1 MKRLVALLLTGVL
14 AAGLTACGAQPA
26 QQAAAPAAASSEEEA
41 EEEAAEEEASSAEEA
56 ASSVEEEAGEAASSA
71 EEEAPAEEAAE
82 GQTVLDVIICQYGPN
97 TNDWFL
103 GSGMDGSNFVDK
115 FEEAN
120 PDVKLNLE
128 VVSWNDVYT
137 VVDTRIANN
146 NAPDILNID
155 VFANY
160 ANDGLLMPVSEYCP
174 EDLLADFFPQFIEQS
189 VIDDTVW
196 AVPDLASARALF
208 YNVDMLEEVGV
219 EVPTTWAELED
230 VSQAIID
237 YYDGEV
243 YPWGIDM
250 TTDEGQAAFAY
261 YTWGN
266 GGGFVDENGDWALN
280 SDANVEAIE
289 YALSL
294 INSGYTNPNP
304 ATETRYDLQDM
315 FAAGKMAMV
324 IAPNQLPTYV
334 ADKGG
339 EINMATAAIPAAE
352 GKTGASVGVM
362 DRVMA
367 FKDDAAADQDARN
380 EAIGKFLK
388 FFYDP
393 ENYVGWV
400 SMEGFLP
407 AVNSAV
413 EALVASDESFAA
425 WLDVL
430 NTCQFYPT
438 AKAEWDQVKQGVIK
452 VEQDALA
459 GGTGVKEGLDALQA
473 ELAP

>member
-1 MKRLVALLLTGVL
+1 MKGRFAKKMMT
-14 AAGLTACGAQPA
+14 AGLVLSLMGSLLAGSALTVGA
-26 QQAAAPAAASSEEEA
+26 
-41 EEEAAEEEASSAEEA
+41 
-56 ASSVEEEAGEAASSA
+56 EEAGEI
-71 EEEAPAEEAAE
+71 
-82 GQTVLDVIICQYGPN
+82 TLDVIICQYGPN
-97 TNDWFL
+97 TTEWFL
-103 GSGMDGSNFVDK
+103 GSGMDGSSFVAK

-120 PDVKLNLE
+120 PGIKLNLD

-137 VVDTRIANN
+137 EVDTRIANN

-160 ANDGLLMPVSEYCP
+160 ANEGLLLPVSDYCP
-174 EDLLADFFPQFIEQS
+174 EELYEDFFPSFIEQS

-196 AVPDLASARALF
+196 AVPDLASARALY
-208 YNVDMLEEVGV
+208 YNVDIFEEVGI
-219 EVPTTWAELED
+219 EPPTTWAELED
-230 VSQAIID
+230 ACQAIVD
-237 YYDGEV
+237 FYDGEI

-266 GGGFVDENGDWALN
+266 GGGFVDENGEWAVN
-280 SDANVEAIE
+280 SAENAEAINYALGLVEA
-289 YALSL
+289 
-294 INSGYTNPNP
+294 GFTNPNP
-304 ATETRYDLQDM
+304 ATQTRYDLQDM
-315 FAAGKMAMV
+315 FAAGKLAMV
-324 IAPNQLPTYV
+324 IAPNSLPTYV

-339 EINMATAAIPAAE
+339 EINMATVGIPANE
-352 GKTGASVGVM
+352 GKSSSSVGVM

-367 FKDDAAADQDARN
+367 FKDDTAEDQDARN
-380 EAIGKFLK
+380 EAIGKFLT

-413 EALVASDESFAA
+413 EALVASDPSFEA

-430 NTCQFYPT
+430 GSCQFYPT
-438 AKAEWDQVKQGVIK
+438 AKAEWDQVKQGVIAA
-452 VEQDALA
+452 EQSAL
-459 GGTGVKEGLDALQA
+459 TGADIQTELDALQ
-473 ELAP
+473 ESLVG

>member
-1 MKRLVALLLTGVL
+1 MKKILALAMVL
-14 AAGLTACGAQPA
+14 CMVFSFCAVS
-26 QQAAAPAAASSEEEA
+26 ASA
-41 EEEAAEEEASSAEEA
+41 DDI
-56 ASSVEEEAGEAASSA
+56 
-71 EEEAPAEEAAE
+71 
-82 GQTVLDVIICQYGPN
+82 TLDVIICQYGPN
-97 TNDWFL
+97 TQEWFL
-103 GSGMDGSNFVDK
+103 GKGMNGTNFVEK
-115 FEEAN
+115 FEAEN
-120 PDVKLNLE
+120 PGIKLNLE

-137 VVDTRIANN
+137 VVDSRINAG

-155 VFANY
+155 VFAAY
-160 ANDGLLMPVSEYCP
+160 ATEGLLEPVSQWCP
-174 EDLLADFFPQFIEQS
+174 EELYNDFFPSFIDQS

-208 YNVDMLEEVGV
+208 YNVDMFNEVGV

-230 VSQAIID
+230 VSQAILD
-237 YYDGEV
+237 YYNGEV

-266 GGGFVDENGDWALN
+266 GGGFVDADGNWAVN
-280 SDANVEAIE
+280 SAENVEAIE
-289 YALSL
+289 YALGLVSK
-294 INSGYTNPNP
+294 GFTNPNP
-304 ATETRYDLQDM
+304 ATQTRYDLQDM
-315 FAAGKMAMV
+315 FAAGKLAMV

-339 EINMATAAIPAAE
+339 EINLATANIPANA
-352 GKTGASVGVM
+352 GKSSSSVGVM

-367 FKDDAAADQDARN
+367 FKDESAPDQAARD
-380 EAIGKFLK
+380 EAIGKFAQ
-388 FFYDP
+388 FFYNP

-413 EALVASDESFAA
+413 GALVEADPSFGA

-430 NTCQFYPT
+430 GGCQFYPT
-438 AKAEWDQVKQGVIK
+438 AKAEWDQVKQGVIAA
-452 VEQDALA
+452 EQAALA
-459 GGTGVKEGLDALQA
+459 GGSVQAELDALQA
-473 ELAP
+473 ALVG

>member
-1 MKRLVALLLTGVL
+1 MKKTVSLLLASAMVL
-14 AAGLTACGAQPA
+14 SLVGCAGAIPQT
-26 QQAAAPAAASSEEEA
+26 AAAPDAATQTESSVPEA
-41 EEEAAEEEASSAEEA
+41 EAPES
-56 ASSVEEEAGEAASSA
+56 
-71 EEEAPAEEAAE
+71 APAES
-82 GQTVLDVIICQYGPN
+82 GDGVTLDVIICQYGPN

-103 GSGMDGSNFVDK
+103 RGSTGMNGTSFVDK
-115 FEEAN
+115 FEKEN
-120 PDVKLNLE
+120 PDISLNLE

-137 VVDTRIANN
+137 VVDTRIANG

-160 ANDGLLMPVSEYCP
+160 ANEGLLMPVKDYCP
-174 EDLLADFFPQFIEQS
+174 DDLYNDFFPSFIDQS
-189 VIDDTVW
+189 VIDGTVW

-208 YNVDMLEEVGV
+208 YNVDMLKEVGV

-266 GGGFVDENGDWALN
+266 GGGFVDADGNWAVNTPENA
-280 SDANVEAIE
+280 EAIK
-289 YALSL
+289 YAIGLVDK
-294 INSGYTNPNP
+294 GFTNPNP
-304 ATETRYDLQDM
+304 ATQTRYDLQDM
-315 FAAGKMAMV
+315 FAAGKLAMV

-339 EINMATAAIPAAE
+339 NINMATSALPANE
-352 GKTGASVGVM
+352 GKKSSSVGVM

-367 FKDDAAADQDARN
+367 FKDDSAPDQAART
-380 EAIGKFLK
+380 EAIGRFLK

-430 NTCQFYPT
+430 DSCQFYPA
-438 AKAEWDQVKQGVIK
+438 AKAEWDQVKQGVIAA
-452 VEQDALA
+452 EQNALA
-459 GGTGVKEGLDALQA
+459 GADIQEELDALQA
-473 ELAP
+473 QLP

>member
-1 MKRLVALLLTGVL
+1 MKKILALVL
-14 AAGLTACGAQPA
+14 ALCMVFSICAV
-26 QQAAAPAAASSEEEA
+26 ASA
-41 EEEAAEEEASSAEEA
+41 DDDI
-56 ASSVEEEAGEAASSA
+56 
-71 EEEAPAEEAAE
+71 
-82 GQTVLDVIICQYGPN
+82 TLDVIICQYGPN
-97 TNDWFL
+97 TQDWFL
-103 GSGMDGSNFVDK
+103 GSGMNGTNFVDK
-115 FEEAN
+115 FEAEN
-120 PDVKLNLE
+120 PGIKLNLE

-137 VVDTRIANN
+137 VVDTRIAAG

-160 ANDGLLMPVSEYCP
+160 ASEGLLEPVSQWCP
-174 EDLLADFFPQFIEQS
+174 EELYNDFFPSFIAQS

-208 YNVDMLEEVGV
+208 YNVDMLNEVGV

-230 VSQAIID
+230 ACQAIVD
-237 YYDGEV
+237 FYDGEV

-266 GGGFVDENGDWALN
+266 GGGFVDADNNWAVN
-280 SDANVEAIE
+280 SAENVEAIE
-289 YALSL
+289 YAIGL
-294 INSGYTNPNP
+294 INKGYTNPNP
-304 ATETRYDLQDM
+304 ATQTRYDLQDM
-315 FAAGKMAMV
+315 FAAGKLAMV

-339 EINMATAAIPAAE
+339 DINMATANIPANE
-352 GKTGASVGVM
+352 GKTSSSVGVM

-367 FKDDAAADQDARN
+367 FKDEAAADQAKRD
-380 EAIGKFLK
+380 EAIGKFAE
-388 FFYDP
+388 FFYNP

-413 EALVASDESFAA
+413 GALVEADPSFAA

-430 NTCQFYPT
+430 GGCQFYAT
-438 AKAEWDQVKQGVIK
+438 AKAEWDQVKQGVIAA
-452 VEQDALA
+452 EQNALA
-459 GGTGVKEGLDALQA
+459 GAEVKAELDALQA
-473 ELAP
+473 ALVG

>member
-1 MKRLVALLLTGVL
+1 MKKSFRFLLISSM
-14 AAGLTACGAQPA
+14 AAVLTAGMAFAAQA
-26 QQAAAPAAASSEEEA
+26 D
-41 EEEAAEEEASSAEEA
+41 
-56 ASSVEEEAGEAASSA
+56 VE
-71 EEEAPAEEAAE
+71 
-82 GQTVLDVIICQYGPN
+82 LDVIICQYGPN

-103 GSGMDGSNFVDK
+103 GSGMDGSNFVEK
-115 FEEAN
+115 FEAEN
-120 PDVKLNLE
+120 PNIKLNLD

-137 VVDTRIANN
+137 EVDTRIASD

-160 ANDGLLMPVSEYCP
+160 ANDGLLLPVSDYCP
-174 EDLLADFFPQFIEQS
+174 DDLYEDFFPSFIEQS

-208 YNVDMLEEVGV
+208 CNADIFEEVGIDY
-219 EVPTTWAELED
+219 PTTWSELED
-230 VSQAIID
+230 ACQAIID
-237 YYDGEV
+237 FYDGEV

-266 GGGFVDENGDWALN
+266 GGGFVDENGDWAVN
-280 SDANVEAIE
+280 SPENVEAIQ
-289 YALSL
+289 YALDL
-294 INSGYTNPNP
+294 IDAGYTNPNP
-304 ATETRYDLQDM
+304 ATQTRYDLQDM
-315 FAAGKMAMV
+315 FAAGKLAMV

-339 EINMATAAIPAAE
+339 EINMVTVNIPAAD
-352 GKTGASVGVM
+352 GKESSSVGVM

-367 FKDDAAADQDARN
+367 FKDDTAEDQDARN

-413 EALVASDESFAA
+413 ESLVEADPSFEA

-430 NTCQFYPT
+430 GGCQFYPT
-438 AKAEWDQVKQGVIK
+438 AKAEWDQVKQGVIAA
-452 VEQDALA
+452 EQNAL
-459 GGTGVKEGLDALQA
+459 TGSSIQDELDALQ
-473 ELAP
+473 ESLEG

>member
-1 MKRLVALLLTGVL
+1 MKKMIRNLSAAALVAMM
-14 AAGLTACGAQPA
+14 AAGMTMAAQ
-26 QQAAAPAAASSEEEA
+26 A
-41 EEEAAEEEASSAEEA
+41 E
-56 ASSVEEEAGEAASSA
+56 VE
-71 EEEAPAEEAAE
+71 
-82 GQTVLDVIICQYGPN
+82 LDVIICQYGPN

-103 GSGMDGSNFVDK
+103 GTGMDGTNFVDK
-115 FEEAN
+115 FEAEN
-120 PDVKLNLE
+120 PDIKLNLD

-137 VVDTRIANN
+137 EVDTRIASD

-160 ANDGLLMPVSEYCP
+160 ANDGLLLPVSDYCP
-174 EDLLADFFPQFIEQS
+174 DELFDDFFPSFIEQS

-208 YNVDMLEEVGV
+208 INADIFEEVGIDY
-219 EVPTTWAELED
+219 PTTWSELED
-230 VSQAIID
+230 CCQAILD

-266 GGGFVDENGDWALN
+266 GGGFVDENGDWAVN
-280 SDANVEAIE
+280 TEENVEAINF
-289 YALSL
+289 ALSL
-294 INSGYTNPNP
+294 VENGYTNPNP
-304 ATETRYDLQDM
+304 ATQTRYDLQDM
-315 FAAGKMAMV
+315 FAAGKLAMI

-334 ADKGG
+334 EDKGG
-339 EINMATAAIPAAE
+339 DINMVTVNIPAAD
-352 GKTGASVGVM
+352 GKESSSVGVM

-367 FKDDAAADQDARN
+367 FRDDEAEDQDARN
-380 EAIGKFLK
+380 EAIGKFLE

-413 EALVASDESFAA
+413 EELVASDPSFEA

-430 NTCQFYPT
+430 GGCRSYPT
-438 AKAEWDQVKQGVIK
+438 AKAEWDQVKQGVIAA
-452 VEQDALA
+452 EQNAL
-459 GGTGVKEGLDALQA
+459 TGSDIQEELDALQ
-473 ELAP
+473 ESLEG

>member
-1 MKRLVALLLTGVL
+1 MKKKLFALFLIAALVLCMV
-14 AAGLTACGAQPA
+14 
-26 QQAAAPAAASSEEEA
+26 PAAF
-41 EEEAAEEEASSAEEA
+41 AADDEI
-56 ASSVEEEAGEAASSA
+56 
-71 EEEAPAEEAAE
+71 
-82 GQTVLDVIICQYGPN
+82 TLDVIICQYGPN

-103 GSGMDGSNFVDK
+103 GTGMDGTNFVDK
-115 FEEAN
+115 FEAEN
-120 PDVKLNLE
+120 PGIKLNLD

-137 VVDTRIANN
+137 EVDTRIANN

-160 ANDGLLMPVSEYCP
+160 ANEGLLLPVKDYCP
-174 EDLLADFFPQFIEQS
+174 DDLFEDFFPSFIDQS
-189 VIDDTVW
+189 IIDDTVW
-196 AVPDLASARALF
+196 AVPDLASARAMF
-208 YNVDMLEEVGV
+208 YNVDILEEVGV
-219 EVPTTWAELED
+219 EVPTTWAELKD

-237 YYDGEV
+237 FYDGEI

-266 GGGFVDENGDWALN
+266 GGGFVDENGEWALN
-280 SDANVEAIE
+280 SDENVEAIE
-289 YALSL
+289 YAIGLV
-294 INSGYTNPNP
+294 NDGYTNPNP
-304 ATETRYDLQDM
+304 ATQTRYDLQDL
-315 FAAGKMAMV
+315 FAAGKLAMI

-339 EINMATAAIPAAE
+339 EINMATAGLPAND
-352 GKTGASVGVM
+352 GKASSSVGVM

-367 FKDDAAADQDARN
+367 FKDDSAPDQEARN

-388 FFYDP
+388 FYYDP

-413 EALVASDESFAA
+413 EALVASDSSFGA

-430 NTCQFYPT
+430 GSCQFYPT
-438 AKAEWDQVKQGVIK
+438 AKAEWDQVKQGVIA
-452 VEQDALA
+452 VEQDAL
-459 GGTGVKEGLDALQA
+459 TGADVRAGLDALQA
-473 ELAP
+473 EVTK

>member
-1 MKRLVALLLTGVL
+1 MKKVLCGVL
-14 AAGLTACGAQPA
+14 AAAMTLSMTMGM
-26 QQAAAPAAASSEEEA
+26 AAAAHA
-41 EEEAAEEEASSAEEA
+41 EEDIE
-56 ASSVEEEAGEAASSA
+56 
-71 EEEAPAEEAAE
+71 
-82 GQTVLDVIICQYGPN
+82 LDVIICQYGPN
-97 TNDWFL
+97 TNEWFL
-103 GSGMDGSNFVDK
+103 GSGMDGSNFVAK

-120 PDVKLNLE
+120 PGIKLNLD

-137 VVDTRIANN
+137 EVDTRIANN

-160 ANDGLLMPVSEYCP
+160 ATEGLLLPVSDYCP
-174 EDLLADFFPQFIEQS
+174 EELYNDFFPAFIDQS

-208 YNVDMLEEVGV
+208 CNADIFEEVGIDY
-219 EVPTTWAELED
+219 PTTWSELKD
-230 VSQAIID
+230 ACQAIID
-237 YYDGEV
+237 FYDGEV
-243 YPWGIDM
+243 YPWGVDM

-266 GGGFVDENGDWALN
+266 GGGFVDENGDWAVN
-280 SDANVEAIE
+280 SAENVEAINF
-289 YALSL
+289 ALDL
-294 INSGYTNPNP
+294 VNSGFTNPNP
-304 ATETRYDLQDM
+304 ATQTRYDLQDM
-315 FAAGKMAMV
+315 FAAGKLAML

-339 EINMATAAIPAAE
+339 EINMATAGIPANE
-352 GKTGASVGVM
+352 GKSASSVGVM

-367 FKDDAAADQDARN
+367 FKDEAAPDQEARN
-380 EAIGKFLK
+380 EAIGKFLE
-388 FFYDP
+388 FFYRP

-413 EALVASDESFAA
+413 EALVEADPSFAA

-430 NTCQFYPT
+430 GSCQFYPA
-438 AKAEWDQVKQGVIK
+438 AKAEWAQVRQGVTT
-452 VEQDALA
+452 VEQEALI
-459 GGTGVKEGLDALQA
+459 GGDIQAGLDALQA
-473 ELAP
+473 EVAG

>member
-1 MKRLVALLLTGVL
+1 MKKILCGILSMAMLFS
-14 AAGLTACGAQPA
+14 LTA
-26 QQAAAPAAASSEEEA
+26 
-41 EEEAAEEEASSAEEA
+41 
-56 ASSVEEEAGEAASSA
+56 
-71 EEEAPAEEAAE
+71 
-82 GQTVLDVIICQYGPN
+82 QTAVTAWADDIELDVIICQYGPN

-103 GSGMDGSNFVDK
+103 GSGMDGTSFVAK
-115 FEEAN
+115 FEEEN
-120 PDVKLNLE
+120 PGIKLNLD

-137 VVDTRIANN
+137 EVDTRIANN

-160 ANDGLLMPVSEYCP
+160 ATEGLLMPVKDYCQ
-174 EDLLADFFPQFIEQS
+174 EELYEDFFPSFIEQS

-208 YNVDMLEEVGV
+208 CNADIFEEVGIDY
-219 EVPTTWAELED
+219 PTTWAELKD
-230 VSQAIID
+230 ACQAIID
-237 YYDGEV
+237 FYDGEV

-266 GGGFVDENGDWALN
+266 GGGFVDENGEWAVN
-280 SDANVEAIE
+280 SAENAEAIN
-289 YALSL
+289 YALDL

-304 ATETRYDLQDM
+304 ATQTRYDLQDM
-315 FAAGKMAMV
+315 FAAGKLAMV

-339 EINMATAAIPAAE
+339 DINMVTVNIPANE
-352 GKTGASVGVM
+352 GKTASSVGVM

-367 FKDDAAADQDARN
+367 FKDESAPDQEARN
-380 EAIGKFLK
+380 EAIGAFLK

-413 EALVASDESFAA
+413 ESLVEADPSFEA

-430 NTCQFYPT
+430 GGCQFYPA
-438 AKAEWDQVKQGVIK
+438 AKAEWDQVKQGVIAA
-452 VEQDALA
+452 EQNAL
-459 GGTGVKEGLDALQA
+459 TGADIQAELDALQA
-473 ELAP
+473 ELVG

>member
-1 MKRLVALLLTGVL
+1 MKKLIALLLAALMVFALGSSAL
-14 AAGLTACGAQPA
+14 AAEDEIT
-26 QQAAAPAAASSEEEA
+26 
-41 EEEAAEEEASSAEEA
+41 
-56 ASSVEEEAGEAASSA
+56 
-71 EEEAPAEEAAE
+71 
-82 GQTVLDVIICQYGPN
+82 LDVIICQYGPN

-103 GSGMDGSNFVDK
+103 GSGMDGTNFVDK
-115 FEEAN
+115 FEAEN
-120 PDVKLNLE
+120 PGIKLNLE

-137 VVDTRIANN
+137 VVDTRITND

-174 EDLLADFFPQFIEQS
+174 DDLFEDFFPAFIEQS

-196 AVPDLASARALF
+196 AVPDLASARAMF
-208 YNVDMLEEVGV
+208 YNVDILDEVGI

-230 VSQAIID
+230 AAQAIID
-237 YYDGEV
+237 FYDGEI

-266 GGGFVDENGDWALN
+266 GGGFVDENGDWAVN
-280 SDANVEAIE
+280 SPENVEGIE
-289 YALSL
+289 FALGL
-294 INSGYTNPNP
+294 VDKGFTNPNP

-315 FAAGKMAMV
+315 FAAGKMAML

-339 EINMATAAIPAAE
+339 DINLATAGIPANE
-352 GKTGASVGVM
+352 GKTGSSVGVM

-367 FKDDAAADQDARN
+367 FKDDDAPDQAARN

-413 EALVASDESFAA
+413 EALVEADPSFEA

-430 NTCQFYPT
+430 ATCQFYPA
-438 AKAEWDQVKQGVIK
+438 AKAEWDQVKQGVINA
-452 VEQDALA
+452 EQSAL
-459 GGTGVKEGLDALQA
+459 TGASVQEALDALQA
-473 ELAP
+473 ELVG

>member
-1 MKRLVALLLTGVL
+1 MKKITALLLALTMI
-14 AAGLTACGAQPA
+14 AGMAFCPVSA
-26 QQAAAPAAASSEEEA
+26 QAADDI
-41 EEEAAEEEASSAEEA
+41 
-56 ASSVEEEAGEAASSA
+56 
-71 EEEAPAEEAAE
+71 
-82 GQTVLDVIICQYGPN
+82 TLDVIICQYGPN

-103 GSGMDGSNFVDK
+103 GSGMNGTNFVAK
-115 FEEAN
+115 FEEEN
-120 PDVKLNLE
+120 PGIKLNLD

-137 VVDTRIANN
+137 EVDTRLANN

-160 ANDGLLMPVSEYCP
+160 ANEGLLLPVSDYCP
-174 EDLLADFFPQFIEQS
+174 EDLYADFFPSFIEQS

-208 YNVDMLEEVGV
+208 YNVDILNEVGV

-237 YYDGEV
+237 FYDGEV

-266 GGGFVDENGDWALN
+266 GGGFVDANGEWAVN
-280 SDANVEAIE
+280 SPENVEAIQF
-289 YALSL
+289 AVSL
-294 INSGYTNPNP
+294 VNDGYTNPNP
-304 ATETRYDLQDM
+304 ATQTRYDLQDM
-315 FAAGKMAMV
+315 FAAGKLAMV

-339 EINMATAAIPAAE
+339 NINMATANLPANE
-352 GKTGASVGVM
+352 GKTSSSVGVM

-367 FKDDAAADQDARN
+367 FKDESAPDQAARN

-413 EALVASDESFAA
+413 ESLVEPDPSFEA
-425 WLDVL
+425 WLGVL
-430 NTCQFYPT
+430 ESCQFYPT
-438 AKAEWDQVKQGVIK
+438 AKAEWDQVKQGVIAA
-452 VEQDALA
+452 EQNAL
-459 GGTGVKEGLDALQA
+459 TGADIQEELDALQA
-473 ELAP
+473 ELEG